1 MVTSSSLAQS
11 VLFDATN
18 STQPTMSTT
27 GPAGTYDMTK
37 TRRTIDST
45 GAETDTTETFSKSQT
60 YTSGDGEL
68 SARSHI
74 RTTGPTTTTVPS
86 AGSSTRHLEGEHE
99 MTKFWLAGVTAFALM
114 TSAALAQSTSSD
126 TTTSTMFTVAPI
138 VGTYSSSKS
147 QKTID
152 GNGTETDKSQT
163 YTSGS
168 GGTDAQFEHA
178 NHGAGRLRA
187 EFVS

>member
-1 MVTSSSLAQS
+1 MIGYWFAGAAVFAMVTSSSLAQS

-86 AGSSTRHLEGEHE
+86 ADLPPGTSKEN
-99 MTKFWLAGVTAFALM
+99 TK
-114 TSAALAQSTSSD
+114 
-126 TTTSTMFTVAPI
+126 
-138 VGTYSSSKS
+138 
-147 QKTID
+147 
-152 GNGTETDKSQT
+152 
-163 YTSGS
+163 
-168 GGTDAQFEHA
+168 
-178 NHGAGRLRA
+178 
-187 EFVS
+187 